1 MRNSIQADYN
11 KAKLDG
17 SISLESDVYNKTI
30 QVGEAADGSQSLDKL
45 GRMNGI
51 FKTGKQF
58 STVTSPK

>member
-51 FKTGKQF
+51 FKTGK
-58 STVTSPK
+58 